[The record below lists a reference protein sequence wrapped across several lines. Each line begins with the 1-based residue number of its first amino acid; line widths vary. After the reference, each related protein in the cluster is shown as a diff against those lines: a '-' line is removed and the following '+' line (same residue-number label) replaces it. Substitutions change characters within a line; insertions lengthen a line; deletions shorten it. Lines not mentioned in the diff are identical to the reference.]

1 MHTQSPRVE
10 VSTTEQY
17 NHIFTDAKMG
27 FIQRRKPQKKTP
39 QLKLTFLATPRFQ
52 DEQRPWKADELR

>member
-1 MHTQSPRVE
+1 
-10 VSTTEQY
+10 
-17 NHIFTDAKMG
+17 MG
-27 FIQRRKPQKKTP
+27 FIQQRKPQKKTP